1 MPELPEVES
10 VRRGL
15 ADWLPGARVD
25 SVRLHDPRILGTT
38 SQRTIA
44 PADAEAFATGIT
56 GAGFDVPARRGKF
69 LWVPLDGAGETPE
82 RALSVHL
89 GMSGQ
94 FRIHEPG
101 DPVHRHTRAD
111 FTCFSSGGREFSL
124 RFVDQRIF
132 GHLGIDEL
140 TVPGRWK
147 SSLPVPAQMAH
158 IAPDAL
164 EESTDLDAIARV
176 VKMKRSAIKSVLLD
190 QSVLSGIGNIY
201 ADEALHRARVHPLAH
216 AARLRISRVRAVL
229 ESAREVMLEALE
241 QGGTSFDALYVNV
254 NGESGYFDR
263 SLGVYGRTGQPCL
276 RCGTLITRLVVGGRG
291 THICLQCQKPQR

>member
-15 ADWLPGARVD
+15 AEWLPGARVD
-25 SVRLHDPRILGTT
+25 AVRLYDPRILGTA
-38 SQRTIA
+38 SQRIIA
-44 PADAEAFATGIT
+44 PAAAEAFATGIT
-56 GAGFDVPARRGKF
+56 GAAFDVPARRGKF
-69 LWVPLDGAGETPE
+69 LWVPLADHR

-101 DPVHRHTRAD
+101 DPLHRHTRAD
-111 FTCFSSGGREFSL
+111 FACFAPSGREFSL

-140 TVPGRWK
+140 TVPAQWN
-147 SSLPVPAQMAH
+147 SHLPVPAQMAH
-158 IAPDAL
+158 IAPDPL
-164 EESTDLDAIARV
+164 EASTDLEAIARV
-176 VKMKRSAIKSVLLD
+176 VKTKRSAIKSVLLD

-201 ADEALHRARVHPLAH
+201 ADEALYRARVHPLAQ

-229 ESAREVMLEALE
+229 ESAREVMLEALA

>member
-44 PADAEAFATGIT
+44 PAAAEAFATGIT

-69 LWVPLDGAGETPE
+69 LWVPLAGGR

-101 DPVHRHTRAD
+101 DPLHRHTRAE
-111 FTCFSSGGREFSL
+111 FACFAPSGREFAL

-140 TVPGRWK
+140 TVPARWK
-147 SSLPVPAQMAH
+147 SSLSVPEQMAH
-158 IAPDAL
+158 IAPDPL
-164 EESTDLDAIARV
+164 EAGTDLDAIARV
-176 VKMKRSAIKSVLLD
+176 VKTKRSAIKSVLLD

-201 ADEALHRARVHPLAH
+201 ADEALYRARVHPLAQ

-229 ESAREVMLEALE
+229 EAAREVMLEALE